1 MSKRKFFHSILII
14 TMFFSTLVFS
24 GVESNTVTAPVFAS
38 QETMQKPAPIS
49 AKEPQSI
56 PEKNI
61 YKLNHIDKK
70 NGLFS
75 FFMAMLGV
83 LVSTVII
90 FVSLKLY
97 KKFAINKSSQSNS
110 ENYKNSLD
118 SPKDFKEA
126 INLFLNKTNK

>member
-24 GVESNTVTAPVFAS
+24 GVGLNTITPSAFAA
-38 QETMQKPAPIS
+38 QETVQKPAPNS
-49 AKEPQSI
+49 VKGPQSI

-61 YKLNHIDKK
+61 YKLNHMDKK

-83 LVSTVII
+83 FVSAVII

-97 KKFAINKSSQSNS
+97 KKFAINKGSQSSNES
-110 ENYKNSLD
+110 YKTSLD